1 MVLRLPQDVP
11 RAHNDLPGARIARW
25 NQGRTNAVLG
35 VRHRHARA
43 RSMKATTVRGHQ
55 DGHSGWPSLGSF
67 WWPPTGSNE
76 SQPAAYRAG
85 R

>member
-25 NQGRTNAVLG
+25 NQGRTNAMLG

-43 RSMKATTVRGHQ
+43 RSNESHYGT
-55 DGHSGWPSLGSF
+55 
-67 WWPPTGSNE
+67 WPPGRTLRLAVTR
-76 SQPAAYRAG
+76 QFLVAADRK
-85 R
+85 